1 MSKSKINRKCKKNKS
16 FKNKKLKIKGRMDK
30 KDKCTKQMNTHRM
43 KLSEPWYT
51 YVRDGKKNIE
61 GRIYD
66 DKRKLLKI
74 GDKIIFTDENSN
86 NEIKKEITDL
96 KIFENFDSAIRYAKL
111 KNILPGISTYKEGVK
126 LYNSIPG
133 YAKKSKKFGVILIY
147 IST

>member
-1 MSKSKINRKCKKNKS
+1 
-16 FKNKKLKIKGRMDK
+16 
-30 KDKCTKQMNTHRM
+30 MNTHRM

-74 GDKIIFTDENSN
+74 GDKIIFTDENN
-86 NEIKKEITDL
+86 DNEIETEITNL
-96 KIFENFDSAIRYAKL
+96 KIFENFNSAIRYAKL
-111 KNILPGISTYKEGVK
+111 KNILPGINTYKEGIK

-133 YAKKSKKFGVILIY
+133 YTEGSKEFGVILIY
-147 IST
+147 ILHK

>member
-1 MSKSKINRKCKKNKS
+1 M
-16 FKNKKLKIKGRMDK
+16 KIKDEPGQYNK
-30 KDKCTKQMNTHRM
+30 LMNTHRM

-51 YVRDGKKNIE
+51 YVKEGKKNIE

-66 DKRKLLKI
+66 AKRKLLKI
-74 GDKIIFTDENSN
+74 GDKIIFTDENN
-86 NEIKKEITDL
+86 DNEIEKEIIHL

-111 KNILPGISTYKEGVK
+111 KNILPGINTYKEGVK

-133 YAKKSKKFGVILIY
+133 YAEGSKEFGVILIY